1 MISLI
6 VDLHKHR
13 ERIYKQKI
21 LLKDME
27 EEIKNL
33 TKVWLQAITS
43 LTYCHLITS
52 RIPKGFPRLISFLP
66 IFYLF
71 ITLPLALST
80 FHLTGV
86 TSFFLSWLANFKL
99 LLFAFH
105 QGPLSETNKL
115 QHFILVASLPIKI
128 TPNLPPKSKNNTN
141 LSPHIPHPTH
151 ETHQASNFLK
161 LAIKIALL
169 VMLLL
174 VYDYRQYL
182 LPYLVLVLYC
192 CHVYLELEILL
203 ALGAIPAHIFGLV
216 IEPQFNEPYLATS
229 LQDFWGRRWNLVVS
243 SILRPT
249 VYIPVRR
256 ISSCVI
262 GKRWGRSLAVVA
274 TFVVSGLMHELIYYH
289 VIRVPPTGEATQFF
303 VLHGG
308 CVAVEILVKEALA
321 DRWQLPPL
329 VSRLCT
335 VAFLAVTGIWLF
347 LPQPLRSNMEEKGL
361 GELLVLIDC
370 IKRVIGKR

>member
-1 MISLI
+1 
-6 VDLHKHR
+6 
-13 ERIYKQKI
+13 
-21 LLKDME
+21 ME

-33 TKVWLQAITS
+33 TKVWLPAITS

-52 RIPKGFPRLISFLP
+52 RIPKGFPRLISLLP

-71 ITLPLALST
+71 ITLPLALSSS
-80 FHLTGV
+80 HLTGV
-86 TSFFLSWLANFKL
+86 TSFFLTWLANFKL

-128 TPNLPPKSKNNTN
+128 TQLPHKSKNNTN
-141 LSPHIPHPTH
+141 PSPQIPHPTQ
-151 ETHQASNFLK
+151 EPHQGSSFLK

-182 LPYLVLVLYC
+182 HPHLVLVLYC
-192 CHVYLELEILL
+192 CHLYLELEIIL
-203 ALGAIPAHIFGLV
+203 ALAAIPAHIFGFE
-216 IEPQFNEPYLATS
+216 IEPQSNEPYLATS
-229 LQDFWGRRWNLVVS
+229 LQDFWGRRWNLMVS

-249 VYIPVRR
+249 VYIPVQR

-262 GKRWGRSLAVVA
+262 GIRWGRLLGVVA

-289 VIRVPPTGEATQFF
+289 VIRVPPTWEVTQFF

-308 CVAVEILVKEALA
+308 CVAVEILAKEALA

-329 VSRLCT
+329 VSRVCT
-335 VAFLAVTGIWLF
+335 VAFVVVTGIWLF
-347 LPQPLRSNMEEKGL
+347 FPQPLRSNTVEKAV
-361 GELLVLIDC
+361 GELLALVDY